1 LTATHP
7 AAPPAATTAATTA
20 ATPTATSAA
29 TTAAT
34 TAATPTATSAATTA
48 ATTAATPTATKTL
61 VVGGGAVGSFLGTL
75 LALAGHEVTL
85 VRPVGPGLGPGPITL
100 VERDGTRRQVEI
112 TRVVRTEDAPKP
124 DLMLVCVKMP
134 IVREALAPTLRW
146 PDVPT
151 LTVQN
156 GIGAED
162 IAAEVRASAPRLACS
177 MTASI
182 SLTPQDEVFWLSRG
196 GIGLAAMNPA
206 AEPMVRQ
213 LVADF
218 ARVGLRSAELHDPR
232 SMKWSKVLANM
243 LANATGA
250 ILDMD
255 ADSIYRDKRLFEI
268 ERAQTREGLA
278 VMKKLGLHPVS
289 IPGAPVPLLVLAM
302 RLPGWLGRPILRRA
316 IGGARG
322 DKQPSLRLHVGSAAP
337 GKPAAEPTEAAWL
350 YGAVA
355 RFGAEVGVATPV
367 NARLATLVDEVAM
380 NPERRE
386 WFRGNPDR
394 LLAELDH

>member
-1 LTATHP
+1 
-7 AAPPAATTAATTA
+7 
-20 ATPTATSAA
+20 
-29 TTAAT
+29 
-34 TAATPTATSAATTA
+34 
-48 ATTAATPTATKTL
+48 
-61 VVGGGAVGSFLGTL
+61 
-75 LALAGHEVTL
+75 
-85 VRPVGPGLGPGPITL
+85 
-100 VERDGTRRQVEI
+100 
-112 TRVVRTEDAPKP
+112 
-124 DLMLVCVKMP
+124 M
-134 IVREALAPTLRW
+134 REALAPTLRW

-156 GIGAED
+156 GIGAEE
-162 IAAEVRASAPRLACS
+162 IAAEVRAAAPRLACS

-182 SLTPQDEVFWLSRG
+182 SLTPKDEVYWLSRG

-218 ARVGLRSAELHDPR
+218 ARAGLRSAELRDFR
-232 SMKWSKVLANM
+232 SMKWSKVLVNM

-255 ADSIYRDKRLFEI
+255 AGPIYRNPRLFDV
-268 ERAQTREGLA
+268 ERTQIREGLA

-289 IPGAPVPLLVLAM
+289 IPGAPVPWLVRAM
-302 RLPGWLGRPILRRA
+302 GLPAWLGRPILTRA
-316 IGGARG
+316 VGGARG
-322 DKQPSLRLHVGSAAP
+322 DKLPSLRLHVRSAAT
-337 GKPAAEPTEAAWL
+337 GRPAAEPTEAAWL

-355 RFGAEVGVATPV
+355 RFGEQLGVATPV

-386 WFRGNPDR
+386 WFRGHPER
-394 LLAELDH
+394 VLAEVGR

>member
-1 LTATHP
+1 MTATQPIASDSTP
-7 AAPPAATTAATTA
+7 A
-20 ATPTATSAA
+20 
-29 TTAAT
+29 
-34 TAATPTATSAATTA
+34 
-48 ATTAATPTATKTL
+48 ATKTL

-85 VRPVGPGLGPGPITL
+85 VRPVGPGLGTGPITL
-100 VERDGTRRQVEI
+100 IGMDGSRRQVVV
-112 TRVVRTEDAPKP
+112 TRVLRTEDAPRP

-134 IVREALAPTLRW
+134 IVREALAPTLGW

-156 GIGAED
+156 GIGAEE
-162 IAAEVRASAPRLACS
+162 IVAEVRASAPRLACS

-206 AEPMVRQ
+206 GEPMVQR

-218 ARVGLRSAELHDPR
+218 ARAGLRSAELSDAR

-255 ADSIYRDKRLFEI
+255 AGSIYRNRRLFEV
-268 ERAQTREGLA
+268 EREQIREGLA
-278 VMKKLGLHPVS
+278 VMKKMGLHPVS
-289 IPGAPVPLLVLAM
+289 IPGAPVPWLVRAIG
-302 RLPGWLGRPILRRA
+302 LPAWLGRPILTRA
-316 IGGARG
+316 VGGARG
-322 DKQPSLRLHVGSAAP
+322 DKLPSLRIHVRSAAP
-337 GKPAAEPTEAAWL
+337 GRSAAEPTEAAWL

-355 RFGAEVGVATPV
+355 RFGEQVGVAAPV
-367 NARLATLVDEVAM
+367 NARLATLIDEVAM

-386 WFRGNPDR
+386 WFRGHPER
-394 LLAELDH
+394 LLAELGR